1 MKAPRRSRHASRAPE
16 SLEAIL
22 ARAGESRF
30 ARARPPIASRVWHDA
45 VGARIADNASP
56 VSLSGGVLLL
66 RVSTSVWAHELSL
79 LADEVRARLRER
91 GIEVQKLRF
100 HVGAMPAVER
110 PPERRVSRAVPAPR
124 ELPPEVARGLDQIGD
139 PALRAAIARAAK
151 SNLAWQEAT
160 RPAEPRSPSEAQQGA
175 RAPRAAEGETAPRG
189 PALSPSRAAG
199 TDTRAAKRHRLH

>member
-1 MKAPRRSRHASRAPE
+1 MKAPRRSRHSMRAPE

-30 ARARPPIASRVWHDA
+30 SRSRPPIASAVWQDA
-45 VGARIADNASP
+45 VGARIADHAKP

-79 LADEVRARLRER
+79 LTDEVSARLRER

-100 HVGAMPAVER
+100 QVGAMPPVDR
-110 PPERRVSRAVPAPR
+110 PPERRVSRAVPPPR
-124 ELPPEVARGLDQIGD
+124 DLPPEVALGLDQIGD
-139 PALRAAIARAAK
+139 PTLRAAIARAAK

-160 RPAEPRSPSEAQQGA
+160 RPPVPRDPNEAQPGA
-175 RAPRAAEGETAPRG
+175 RAPRAVEGETAPRG
-189 PALSPSRAAG
+189 PATPASRGAEKG
-199 TDTRAAKRHRLH
+199 TRAAKPHRLH